1 MKFKL
6 SIRMWKKGD
15 LSDSGNDML
24 VGARQASISEPV
36 DLLGFSNTAIS
47 KAYREWS
54 ETQKISSEYQF

>member
-1 MKFKL
+1 
-6 SIRMWKKGD
+6 MWKKGD

-54 ETQKISSEYQF
+54 ETQKKSSEYQF